1 MPGIPASGI
10 WKSAFPFL
18 QFTSLKIEY
27 PIKQATWRCSLDLWE
42 LGMVLYVTMFCHQTE
57 NSDLLTFGT
66 KAMLVLCHWAMNELW
81 MNEASWPQPQSPHGL
96 SKKPFFFSHRRDKP
110 RRHTELRWGGVIP
123 DNSSSHFT
131 LKLLS
136 GGVTA
141 SLLGWGTPLM
151 SSFASRQ
158 SAWRLKPQQSCTSE
172 NTYSTFPPS
181 VTWFNKPKNKAKSST
196 SSGGHFQCMCGSSL
210 AVNVASPHR
219 EDKSAVKTSSR
230 LPK

>member
-1 MPGIPASGI
+1 M
-10 WKSAFPFL
+10 
-18 QFTSLKIEY
+18 SLFSV
-27 PIKQATWRCSLDLWE
+27 IKQKTVTFWPLAQKPCWCCATE
-42 LGMVLYVTMFCHQTE
+42 Q
-57 NSDLLTFGT
+57 
-66 KAMLVLCHWAMNELW
+66 W
-81 MNEASWPQPQSPHGL
+81 MNYEWTRQADHSPSLHTAF
-96 SKKPFFFSHRRDKP
+96 FFFSHRRHKP

-141 SLLGWGTPLM
+141 SLLGWGTPIM